1 MTTPTRRRRAP
12 ASPRALL
19 DSAISEKAFQ
29 AQVVQLAKLNRWN
42 VYHTFNSQRSEPG
55 FPDLVLVRDGCLIF
69 AELKRQHAKPSPAQ
83 RDWIQALSLVAG
95 TVGASGVIGAV
106 RVFLWMPSD
115 WHTIERVLAGKAG

>member
-1 MTTPTRRRRAP
+1 M
-12 ASPRALL
+12 
-19 DSAISEKAFQ
+19 
-29 AQVVQLAKLNRWN
+29 
-42 VYHTFNSQRSEPG
+42 SQRQRGRVS
-55 FPDLVLVRDGCLIF
+55 
-69 AELKRQHAKPSPAQ
+69 AAQ